1 MREMPSLDEPTEG
14 QRVRAESLAA
24 DGYAPEEIA
33 QFRRAE
39 WKVAQRIALDRRT
52 DLQPL
57 TGSEEKLAKQWL
69 SGNMPAAAVAE
80 RVLERRREHQER
92 VASRKDTHPRG

>member
-1 MREMPSLDEPTEG
+1 MHVQPPLDEPTEG

-24 DGYAPEEIA
+24 DGYTPAEIA

-39 WKVAQRIALDRRT
+39 WKVAQRVALDRRT

-69 SGNMPAAAVAE
+69 SGNMAAAEVAE
-80 RVLERRREHQER
+80 RLLERRREHQER
-92 VASRKDTHPRG
+92 VASRKDPHPRG